1 MDSNTVIQLKE
12 WNMETRKTE
21 LTGEAVGIHR
31 LANSMT
37 AENFTRLFEKFL
49 NLGGKQ
55 FQEGRLIGLRLRRT
69 HRTLQR
75 LAICFALGMISGLSE
90 QDRVD
95 ARNETAIETA
105 KRLAQMVKDG
115 ELPVGFYL

>member
-1 MDSNTVIQLKE
+1 MNNNTIQIKA
-12 WNMETRKTE
+12 WNPETCMRE
-21 LTGEAVGIHR
+21 PSGEEISIYK
-31 LANSMT
+31 LAKSMT
-37 AENFTRLFEKFL
+37 PENFTKLIENYL

-55 FQEGRLIGLRLRRT
+55 FQEGRLIGLHLRRS

-75 LAICFALGMISGLSE
+75 LAICFALGLITGLSE

-105 KRLAQMVKDG
+105 KKLAQMVKDG
-115 ELPVGFYL
+115 ELPLGFYR

>member
-1 MDSNTVIQLKE
+1 MINNTIQIKK
-12 WNMETRKTE
+12 WNAETCQRE
-21 LTGEAVGIHR
+21 PSGEEISIYK
-31 LANSMT
+31 LAKSMT
-37 AENFTRLFEKFL
+37 PENFTKLIENYL

-55 FQEGRLIGLRLRRT
+55 FQEGRLIGLHLRRS

-75 LAICFALGMISGLSE
+75 LAICFALGLITGLSE

-105 KRLAQMVKDG
+105 KKLAQMVKDG
-115 ELPVGFYL
+115 ELPLGFYR